1 MCEQRHDIHIS
12 KTESTLLWCPADN
25 CIIVYWSYNWDIL
38 RHMCTYHHYQPSSS
52 SSSSSY
58 YYTIDS
64 YPSPRQAHPCLHIL
78 LPRQLSSTS
87 LTRACSRGRKAVF
100 GAPQE
105 SLHYMAARSVY
116 TLPAWNHG
124 RDSSHF
130 LLFWFVWITH
140 TKQDL
145 WSIEC
150 TCTCRCTM
158 SHMLQVKNLGHVH
171 EQYWRKNLS
180 IHAQLWCL

>member
-52 SSSSSY
+52 SSSY

-64 YPSPRQAHPCLHIL
+64 YPSPTSTPMPSHPVATATVVYLLDACLLERAQGSIRGASRKSALLGSSFSYIHCQHGIMEGIL
-78 LPRQLSSTS
+78 
-87 LTRACSRGRKAVF
+87 
-100 GAPQE
+100 
-105 SLHYMAARSVY
+105 
-116 TLPAWNHG
+116 
-124 RDSSHF
+124 HF
-130 LLFWFVWITH
+130 LLFLVFLKYPYKARPMIYRMYTH
-140 TKQDL
+140 VDAQWATCYKLKTLDMYMNH
-145 WSIEC
+145 IE
-150 TCTCRCTM
+150 
-158 SHMLQVKNLGHVH
+158 
-171 EQYWRKNLS
+171 EKNLS